1 MKTTLMAVLVL
12 ALGAAVVVG
21 CRKKSDPKPTP
32 DRVSPHGEEIDK
44 AHAPQ
49 IAMFKAPE
57 GATPCESA
65 LNAFNAEVDAARTQ
79 GAKSIFSFVADRDT
93 FLANCKALAPE
104 VQACLVP
111 RYAARHHDE
120 CEAALQPYAKLAN
133 LFVLRE
139 GSEAPMKEPP
149 LPTPKP

>member
-1 MKTTLMAVLVL
+1 MAAGVL

-21 CRKKSDPKPTP
+21 FVVTRSRSKVASEARP
-32 DRVSPHGEEIDK
+32 DRVSPHGKEIDS

-65 LNAFNAEVDAARTQ
+65 LNAFLAEVDAARTQ
-79 GAKSIFSFVADRDT
+79 GKRSIFAFVADRDT
-93 FLANCKALAPE
+93 FLTNCKALAPA
-104 VQACLVP
+104 VQSCLVP
-111 RYAARHHDE
+111 HYAARHRDE
-120 CEAALQPYAKLAN
+120 CQAALPPNAQLAK

-139 GSEAPMKEPP
+139 DSEAPTSEPP